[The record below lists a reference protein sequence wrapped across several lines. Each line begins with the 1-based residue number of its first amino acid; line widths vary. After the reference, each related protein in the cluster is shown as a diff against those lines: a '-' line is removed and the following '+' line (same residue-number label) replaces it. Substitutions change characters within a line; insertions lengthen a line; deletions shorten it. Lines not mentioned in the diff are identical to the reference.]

1 MKGGDHMGY
10 YHPALICQNGHVI
23 TTNANDASFST
34 PYCSKCGASTISS
47 CPRCNH
53 QIDGKYEVEGVLDL
67 TGYTMQAPAFC
78 PYCGKAFPWTETA
91 LQTAIELINESD
103 SLTDSDKALFSENI
117 SDTLSETPK
126 TKLATVRIDKVLRKA
141 GTAVATGVKDI
152 LVEIC
157 AESVKRVLFP

>member
-1 MKGGDHMGY
+1 MGY
-10 YHPALICQNGHVI
+10 HHPALICLHGHVI
-23 TTNANDASFST
+23 TTDASDASFST

-47 CPRCNH
+47 CPHCNH
-53 QIDGKYEVEGVLDL
+53 QIDGKYEVEDVLDL
-67 TGYTMQAPAFC
+67 TSYSMQAPAFC

-91 LQTAIELINESD
+91 LQTAIKLINESD

-126 TKLATVRIDKVLRKA
+126 TKLATVRIDKVLKKA
-141 GTAVATGVKDI
+141 GATVTTSVKDI

-157 AESVKRVLFP
+157 AESVKRILFP